1 MLHNTNS
8 HCSSLFFSMKITI
21 SLSRQCPVLDLNVIC
36 PAVSRVMTGLDLFR
50 VPLQYAY
57 SLGYST
63 FHSISP
69 ADLLVVVS
77 SVTVQQRSDSSKDNS
92 SHSCH

>member
-21 SLSRQCPVLDLNVIC
+21 SLSRQCPVLDLSVIC
-36 PAVSRVMTGLDLFR
+36 PAVSRMMTGLDLFR

-69 ADLLVVVS
+69 ADPLVVVS
-77 SVTVQQRSDSSKDNS
+77 SVTVQQRNDSSKDNS